1 MFTVNRTPPPQTTST
16 DRRLKRFTERI
27 TKMRQPPI
35 LELPIDDV
43 HGGHAPPMI
52 PTRSKRIY
60 SGVEHISYPDVQA
73 R

>member
-1 MFTVNRTPPPQTTST
+1 
-16 DRRLKRFTERI
+16 
-27 TKMRQPPI
+27 MRQPPI

-52 PTRSKRIY
+52 PTRSKQIY